1 MLEKKL
7 VTLVCAA
14 GILACGAC
22 FLPPLPQHRPQPPQV
37 QLDLQGV
44 QSIRVEVTNN
54 SASHHLDS
62 SELAQAIANSINW
75 RTKETGVNA
84 HVQKEAGDAVL
95 AIAVLSEMATPGP
108 ILANGGTVRWTFDV
122 KTSASLTK
130 LNGQTIW
137 HSSEAYSRFSRR
149 FAATDQADVWK
160 DPMLQSWLATSL
172 SQRLVYRMFYVF

>member
-54 SASHHLDS
+54 SEPHHLDP

-84 HVQKEAGDAVL
+84 HVQKEAGDAIL
-95 AIAVLSEMATPGP
+95 AITVLNESVTSETTP
-108 ILANGGTVRWTFDV
+108 ANGGAVRWTFEV

-130 LNGQTIW
+130 LNGQTLW
-137 HSSEAYSRFSRR
+137 HYTEADSRFSRN
-149 FAATDQADVWK
+149 FALEGHADAWR
-160 DPMLQSWLATSL
+160 DPVLQNWLLASL
-172 SQRLVYRMFYVF
+172 SQRLVYRMFYLL